1 MVHLKYLKSI
11 FHIFKRAILSTKKR
25 LNSHCKYIMD
35 EMQSHCTHW
44 AETDRFHPSLLSN
57 SHKSN
62 LLWHA
67 GSSVNSIHD
76 KSNTSLI
83 IRHPPIEQLGKPG
96 VVVLRDASFWHDLPP
111 SYFKYTHLN
120 TIKWISAF
128 KQLLVHHQRV
138 FGWTFNTFKN
148 TAFILYIFSSV
159 FSRRMVV
166 LVWTVVLQI

>member
-83 IRHPPIEQLGKPG
+83 IRHPPIEQLGNPELWFLEMHLSDTICPPLISSTHISIPSNGSLLSNNFWSIINVFLDEHSIHSKT
-96 VVVLRDASFWHDLPP
+96 LLLYFISF
-111 SYFKYTHLN
+111 HL
-120 TIKWISAF
+120 SS
-128 KQLLVHHQRV
+128 QE
-138 FGWTFNTFKN
+138 GW
-148 TAFILYIFSSV
+148 SS
-159 FSRRMVV
+159 
-166 LVWTVVLQI
+166 